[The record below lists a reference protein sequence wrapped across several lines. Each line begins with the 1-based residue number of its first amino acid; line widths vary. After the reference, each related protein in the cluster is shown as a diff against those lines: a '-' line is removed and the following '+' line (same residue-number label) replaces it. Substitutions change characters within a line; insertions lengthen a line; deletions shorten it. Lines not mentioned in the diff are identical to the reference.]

1 MLDLLNVERAAVGAG
16 RLTAQSCPD
25 SFAEPWSPKMA
36 ADGGLSHQSLSPI
49 LSTCGAHTAAEN
61 VGMNS
66 AQSPESMMNGFMGSS
81 GHRANIVNPAYTG
94 VGVAAYKDSRG
105 VWWVT
110 QDFVG

>member
-1 MLDLLNVERAAVGAG
+1 MLDLLNAERAAVGAG
-16 RLTAQSCPD
+16 PLTAQSCPD

-36 ADGGLSHQSLSPI
+36 AAGGLSHQSLSPL
-49 LSTCGAHTAAEN
+49 LSSCGARAAAEN

-66 AQSPESMMNGFMGSS
+66 NQSVEAMMTGFMNSS
-81 GHRANIVNPAYTG
+81 GHRANILNPRYTG
-94 VGVAAYKDSRG
+94 VGIGAYRDSRG